1 MSASQTIHLIEK
13 LTEANIPKKTAME
26 LLEYVERQQTDLV
39 TKDYLDIKIEAVD
52 AKIEAV
58 ETKIEAVDTKIEA
71 VETKIEALDTK
82 IDTKVEVLETK
93 IEALDTKINGVKLF
107 IGFNTALSL
116 AIIAKLFLG

>member
-58 ETKIEAVDTKIEA
+58 ETKIEALDTKIDTKVEA
-71 VETKIEALDTK
+71 LETKIEALDTK
-82 IDTKVEVLETK
+82 IDTKVEGLE
-93 IEALDTKINGVKLF
+93 TKINGVKLF

>member
-13 LTEANIPKKTAME
+13 LTEANIPKETAME

-39 TKDYLDIKIEAVD
+39 TKDYLDIKIEA
-52 AKIEAV
+52 I
-58 ETKIEAVDTKIEA
+58 DTKIEGLD
-71 VETKIEALDTK
+71 TKIEALDTK
-82 IDTKVEVLETK
+82 IDTKVEG
-93 IEALDTKINGVKLF
+93 LDTKIKAVETKINGLKLF

>member
-13 LTEANIPKKTAME
+13 LTEANIPKETAME

-39 TKDYLDIKIEAVD
+39 TKDYLD
-52 AKIEAV
+52 
-58 ETKIEAVDTKIEA
+58 TKIEGLDTKIEG
-71 VETKIEALDTK
+71 LDTK
-82 IDTKVEVLETK
+82 IDTKVEALETK
-93 IEALDTKINGVKLF
+93 INALKLF

>member
-58 ETKIEAVDTKIEA
+58 ETKIEAV
-71 VETKIEALDTK
+71 ETKIEALDTK
-82 IDTKVEVLETK
+82 IDTKVEGLE
-93 IEALDTKINGVKLF
+93 TKINGVKLF